1 MDYSKYHSWCKSNP
15 WKLKHPFLTS
25 HPLHPLPWCLYESCK
40 TLARERSFFFPQSH
54 AQSEK
59 NNLSR
64 LLSVSGHLTT
74 KPSRPPTKAPRSIEF
89 SLALF
94 SLLYFHISKKCRLVV
109 VKRFSQFFNL
119 SNVKV
124 YIHRTYTC
132 ITSICIIKSIRRSTQ
147 GSSIRIDRF
156 VCGSTLN

>member
-1 MDYSKYHSWCKSNP
+1 MKAKAP
-15 WKLKHPFLTS
+15 LPHPTPAPHHPPP

-74 KPSRPPTKAPRSIEF
+74 KPSRPPTKSPRSIEF

-94 SLLYFHISKKCRLVV
+94 WIFMNGNFLTVTLFSYFKEMSTSGCETFLPVFQSLKCQSLHSQNLLTWDQALFSFRFENYIPGGKA
-109 VKRFSQFFNL
+109 KR
-119 SNVKV
+119 
-124 YIHRTYTC
+124 RGT
-132 ITSICIIKSIRRSTQ
+132 R
-147 GSSIRIDRF
+147 
-156 VCGSTLN
+156 